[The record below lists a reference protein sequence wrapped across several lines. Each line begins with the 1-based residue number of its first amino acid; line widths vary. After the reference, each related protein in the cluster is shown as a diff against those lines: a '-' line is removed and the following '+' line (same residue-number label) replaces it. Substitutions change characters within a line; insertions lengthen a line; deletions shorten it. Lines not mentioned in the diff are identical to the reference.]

1 MGARDTKGRPR
12 MRAAPLFS
20 RASRGEFERPEK
32 NGGGGQRGQG
42 GDPGRR
48 PPPPARSLLA
58 GSYSVQALLLAQ
70 HQEPSLV
77 REQAIT
83 LHIVDQGGDERA
95 RRADQVGQV
104 LLGDPVQAELV

>member
-20 RASRGEFERPEK
+20 RASRGEFERRK
-32 NGGGGQRGQG
+32 KTGGGVRRGQG
-42 GDPGRR
+42 GDPARR

-58 GSYSVQALLLAQ
+58 GSYPVQALLIAQ

-77 REQAIT
+77 REQAIA
-83 LHIVDQGGDERA
+83 LHLVDQGGDERA
-95 RRADQVGQV
+95 RRA
-104 LLGDPVQAELV
+104 A